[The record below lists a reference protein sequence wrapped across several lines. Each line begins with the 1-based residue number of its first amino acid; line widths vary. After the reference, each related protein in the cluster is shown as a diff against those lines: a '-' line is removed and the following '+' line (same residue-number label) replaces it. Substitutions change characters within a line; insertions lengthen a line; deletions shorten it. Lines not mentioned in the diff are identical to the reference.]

1 MLRHP
6 VLTAFG
12 ASKEVTELASAYW
25 VWFLPAAMLEPLAF
39 FLGTLAYAD
48 GDARL
53 SLASYC
59 VQLVGNCLVSVPL
72 TIYFG
77 AAGCAVGTG
86 IGSFL
91 AIVVLLFHFCRR
103 GCMLGFSRHFSVFS
117 DLMLVFRTSLG
128 DASKNVGKAA
138 RIFALNAY
146 VIAHFGSEMLPVLAV
161 VVMTIG
167 ISEVFDGVANAAQPL
182 ASVYIGERNSFL
194 TKRVMRA
201 ALRMALGEG
210 AAAMLVLLA
219 YPNLI
224 LMMAGV
230 SDPAVVPAALF
241 AVRIASIALPGL
253 ALVLLFNSYYVFIGR
268 ETLATLLTLAA
279 VLVVPAALF
288 PAMGSAWGARG
299 VWAALGLAPLV
310 SLAVFAVYEMVRWGF
325 RIFPFLLQ
333 GGRDAAL
340 RVFDLE
346 LDPQRRP
353 PHPGGGDGRPQRR
366 AYDRPPRRRRDLRH
380 HRCGR
385 QHLLAA
391 QLPRLQPDDGAA
403 QPPQPHH
410 HRLQQER
417 FQVMRTLWALAIVA
431 LAGCSGSEG
440 RVDPRI
446 ADKSR
451 PLVMLTHPTEP
462 PCSYRS
468 ESGEL
473 IGSDVDL
480 ARRIAAKAGRELVV
494 EAVEFSDILP
504 RLKAGTADIGIST
517 ITITEARKRDVDFS
531 IPYAFGGACFLYR
544 SADPR
549 PRLSHIASLRIGA
562 EADTVQDIYL
572 CRHGCD
578 PARFVH
584 LEEAVDAL
592 DRKAVDAVFF
602 DDMPLKALAEKSGGR
617 YAVSPLAT
625 RDGYGVAV
633 DKRRPDVLAAANAVI
648 AEGGAK

>member
-1 MLRHP
+1 MTFATSKFRAFLPAATFAMAAEFLMGLSDSVICGHVLGETGLSAVNLMQGVFEIVTFVGMMVTVGSCVHFSTELGALHLRRARGFFTLGFFASIAFGIAFAAALAVLRHP
-6 VLTAFG
+6 VLSAFG
-12 ASKEVTELASAYW
+12 ASREVTELASSYW
-25 VWFLPAAMLEPLAF
+25 VWFLPAAALEPLAF

-72 TIYFG
+72 TICFG

-91 AIVVLLFHFCRR
+91 AIVVLLLHFRRR

-138 RIFALNAY
+138 LIFALNAY

-210 AAAMLVLLA
+210 AAAMLV
-219 YPNLI
+219 
-224 LMMAGV
+224 
-230 SDPAVVPAALF
+230 
-241 AVRIASIALPGL
+241 SIALPGL

-288 PAMGSAWGARG
+288 PALGSAWGARG

-346 LDPQRRP
+346 LDPASICLASA
-353 PHPGGGDGRPQRR
+353 GVEK
-366 AYDRPPRRRRDLRH
+366 
-380 HRCGR
+380 
-385 QHLLAA
+385 HLLQKGIDAA
-391 QLPRLQPDDGAA
+391 RASKAALLVEEALMVVRDRNGGRRTLAEVTVDLNDGLTIVLRDDG
-403 QPPQPHH
+403 
-410 HRLQQER
+410 EI
-417 FQVMRTLWALAIVA
+417 FDIT
-431 LAGCSGSEG
+431 
-440 RVDPRI
+440 D
-446 ADKSR
+446 ADAS
-451 PLVMLTHPTEP
+451 
-462 PCSYRS
+462 
-468 ESGEL
+468 
-473 IGSDVDL
+473 
-480 ARRIAAKAGRELVV
+480 
-494 EAVEFSDILP
+494 
-504 RLKAGTADIGIST
+504 IS
-517 ITITEARKRDVDFS
+517 
-531 IPYAFGGACFLYR
+531 
-544 SADPR
+544 
-549 PRLSHIASLRIGA
+549 SLRS
-562 EADTVQDIYL
+562 YL
-572 CRHGCD
+572 
-578 PARFVH
+578 VSN
-584 LEEAVDAL
+584 LMTAL
-592 DRKAVDAVFF
+592 PNRRNLTTTGFNRNVFK
-602 DDMPLKALAEKSGGR
+602 L
-617 YAVSPLAT
+617 
-625 RDGYGVAV
+625 
-633 DKRRPDVLAAANAVI
+633 
-648 AEGGAK
+648 